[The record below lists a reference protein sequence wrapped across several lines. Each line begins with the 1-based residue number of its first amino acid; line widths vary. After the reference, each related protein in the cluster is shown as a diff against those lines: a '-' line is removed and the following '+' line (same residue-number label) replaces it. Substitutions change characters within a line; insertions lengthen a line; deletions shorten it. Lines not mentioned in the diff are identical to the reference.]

1 MAFKIPNSWKLFFRK
16 ITHVNF
22 ISKFRKKSL
31 KDTFDYIYQKNHW
44 AGKES
49 ISGKGSDLTQTK
61 TIIKEIPAI
70 LKNYNINTFLDV
82 PCGDYNWM
90 QHVNL
95 EGINYIG
102 GDIVEALI
110 LKNQEN
116 FKKENVQFKVINLVD
131 DKLPKSDLLMT
142 RDCFVHLSFENIFKA
157 LYNIKTSNC
166 KYILATTFCD
176 RTVNFNTTNGHW
188 RTLNLEIA
196 PFNFPKPILLI
207 NENCTEKNGR
217 YKDKSLG
224 LWKIKDLP

>member
-1 MAFKIPNSWKLFFRK
+1 MGAITPNSWKLFFRK
-16 ITHVNF
+16 ITHLNF

-31 KDTFDYIYQKNHW
+31 KDTFEYIYQKNHW

-61 TIIKEIPAI
+61 TIINEIPAI
-70 LKNYNINTFLDV
+70 LKTYNINTFLDV

-90 QHVNL
+90 QHVNI

-157 LYNIKTSNC
+157 INNIKKSNGN
-166 KYILATTFCD
+166 YLLATTFCD
-176 RTVNFNTTNGHW
+176 RTVNFDTTNGHW
-188 RTLNLEIA
+188 RTLNLEIV
-196 PFNFPKPILLI
+196 PFNFPKPMLLI

-224 LWKIKDLP
+224 LWKIEDLP